1 MRARI
6 SFWSQ
11 LGQDTFD
18 CPVRVF
24 GELRSTMLGCL
35 TAHCGAAQPLLEM
48 DIGAARDLADLW
60 YLRPRLL
67 QAISE
72 SHGAEAAAA
81 ELHKVTQL
89 FNGHFDQ
96 AIHSRFG

>member
-6 SFWSQ
+6 SFWAQ

-24 GELRSTMLGCL
+24 GEVRNTMLGAL
-35 TAHCGAAQPLLEM
+35 SSHCGQAQPLLEM
-48 DIGAARDLADLW
+48 DIRAARDLAELW

-67 QAISE
+67 QAISACD
-72 SHGAEAAAA
+72 SADAAGS
-81 ELHKVTQL
+81 ELHKITQL